1 MLHDYPDKLNSTVL
15 ETHDMVEKKKS
26 SHILHLVLLS
36 MLVGG
41 AVIAAILPKL
51 NITEIL
57 YGNDNASA
65 RVPIKLISD
74 AQATELIEATTG
86 EAAALAA
93 DGMEAEQLNEALPFS
108 SLPVEL
114 AAPFVLQTKDMSNS
128 SRALQCLT
136 QAVYYEAGFEALAGK
151 QAVAQVILNR
161 MRHPAY
167 PKSVCGVVYQG
178 SKRPGCQ
185 FSFACDGSLLRAPN
199 QKAWAIAH
207 AVALQALSG
216 TVALPVGTATH
227 YHANYVSPY
236 WAPKLTKITQIGA
249 HIFYRWPGNWGRRF
263 AFTGSYGGAE
273 FIPSVSSLANISL
286 HSNDAAALAEG
297 VGDVG
302 LVDVTADLPKDI
314 TDRRTEADTGGRLDT
329 SKTWRL
335 SIPMPNEARS
345 AFKDL
350 TAKQAAEF
358 QPSSLKPAGTE

>member
-1 MLHDYPDKLNSTVL
+1 MIHDYPDKLSSTVL
-15 ETHDMVEKKKS
+15 ERHDMVNKRKS
-26 SHILHLVLLS
+26 SHILPLVLLTI
-36 MLVGG
+36 LVGG
-41 AVIAAILPKL
+41 AVFAAILPKL
-51 NITEIL
+51 NITEAL
-57 YGNDNASA
+57 YSRDNASVRA
-65 RVPIKLISD
+65 PVKLISD
-74 AQATELIEATTG
+74 AKATELIEATTG
-86 EAAALAA
+86 EATTQVLE
-93 DGMEAEQLNEALPFS
+93 GQEAEQVNEALPFS

-114 AAPFVLQTKDMSNS
+114 AAPFVLQTKDMTNS

-199 QKAWAIAH
+199 AKAWAIAH
-207 AVALQALSG
+207 SVAQQALSG
-216 TVALPVGTATH
+216 AVALSVGTATH

-286 HSNDAAALAEG
+286 RSDDAAALAQG
-297 VGDVG
+297 VA
-302 LVDVTADLPKDI
+302 LA
-314 TDRRTEADTGGRLDT
+314 
-329 SKTWRL
+329 
-335 SIPMPNEARS
+335 MS
-345 AFKDL
+345 AL
-350 TAKQAAEF
+350 WM
-358 QPSSLKPAGTE
+358 